1 MFWWPQ
7 LHYYSL
13 TDCLQILPNS
23 LTGLVCWGGGVKEV
37 IGNLWRIGN
46 PWEKIF
52 FRINIFTL
60 YYETTKYRKKL
71 KEIKTKPC
79 YKYELV
85 RPIANLPKWFVSC
98 FCHEIYLKAVS
109 IQNIITAFNY
119 SYIHVTQFKRWLPV

>member
-1 MFWWPQ
+1 M
-7 LHYYSL
+7 
-13 TDCLQILPNS
+13 
-23 LTGLVCWGGGVKEV
+23 KEV
-37 IGNLWRIGN
+37 IGNLRRIGN

-119 SYIHVTQFKRWLPV
+119 SYIHVTQFKR